1 MTTQVLGL
9 DVGGTAIK
17 MGRFASDGRCL
28 KQVTVPTPQPAL
40 PEDVVD
46 QIVRSIPLIDPD
58 KEAIAIGVGTPGPS
72 DGAGR
77 IARIAINLKGWIDV
91 PLADYLEAKVD
102 LPVVV
107 ANDANCAGLGE
118 RWLGAGKDYRN
129 FIMLTLGTGVGGAII
144 LNGDLYVGDRGTA
157 GELGLITFEP
167 DGPPCKS
174 GNNGSLE
181 QFASAKAIKRMT
193 GKSPQ
198 TLFEEASNGIPEAI
212 AFWEQYG
219 TNLGTGL
226 ASLTYVLSPDA
237 IILGGG
243 VAASFDLFFPSLK
256 TELHR
261 RVLPSSREN
270 LSIIPAN
277 LGNEAGMLG
286 AAKLALRMVSANQKK
301 IF

>member
-17 MGRFASDGRCL
+17 MGRFDADGCCL

-40 PEDVVD
+40 PQDVVA
-46 QIVRSIPLIDPD
+46 QIVRSIPLIDPTG
-58 KEAIAIGVGTPGPS
+58 ESIAIGVGTPGPA

-77 IARIAINLKGWIDV
+77 IARIAINLKGWINV
-91 PLADYLEAKVD
+91 PFADMLEAQVQ
-102 LPVVV
+102 LPTVV

-118 RWLGAGKDYRN
+118 RWLGAGRDYKN

-167 DGPPCKS
+167 EGPPCKS

-181 QFASAKAIKRMT
+181 QFASAKAIQRMT

-198 TLFEEASNGIPEAI
+198 VLFEEAKEGIAEAI
-212 AFWEQYG
+212 AFWERYG

-243 VAASFDLFFPSLK
+243 VAASFELFFPSLK
-256 TELHR
+256 TELYR
-261 RVLPSSREN
+261 RVLPSSRET
-270 LSIIPAN
+270 LSIIPAT

-286 AAKLALRMVSANQKK
+286 AAKLALRMVLANQEKN
-301 IF
+301 F

>member
-40 PEDVVD
+40 PEDVVN
-46 QIVRSIPLIDPD
+46 QIVRSIPLIDPG